1 MLSLTEEERVF
12 LQELAGLSS
21 DSRGNEIYV
30 GLNLDESERYRI
42 LSNSLH
48 ENTFKE
54 KDEYLALQDKH
65 DFVRFQILDA
75 EYARRVEKQS
85 QH

>member
-1 MLSLTEEERVF
+1 MLTLTEEERAF
-12 LQELAGLSS
+12 LHELAGLSS
-21 DSRGNEIYV
+21 GSRGNEVYV

-42 LSNSLH
+42 LSDSSH

-65 DFVRFQILDA
+65 DFVRFKILDA

-85 QH
+85 RL

>member
-1 MLSLTEEERVF
+1 MLKLTKEERAF

-65 DFVRFQILDA
+65 DFVRFKILDA
-75 EYARRVEKQS
+75 EYARRVGKQ
-85 QH
+85 

>member
-1 MLSLTEEERVF
+1 MLTLTKEERAF

-30 GLNLDESERYRI
+30 GLNLDESERYRV
-42 LSNSLH
+42 LSNSSH

-65 DFVRFQILDA
+65 DFVRFQILDT

>member
-1 MLSLTEEERVF
+1 
-12 LQELAGLSS
+12 
-21 DSRGNEIYV
+21 
-30 GLNLDESERYRI
+30 LNLDESERYRI
-42 LSNSLH
+42 LSNSSH
-48 ENTFKE
+48 GNTFKE

-65 DFVRFQILDA
+65 DFVRFKILDA